1 MAYLNRKNTQQ
12 IPVTTITGA
21 TTLTVSQSGMTVV
34 CSTTSGTTGYAVT
47 LPSMASGTW
56 FFRFFSNIA
65 WTGTALTIEAHA
77 DDQDKVVG
85 QVYAGAGSDEDSEVT
100 LGADKV
106 TFAASA
112 AVISDSCD
120 IFTDGTSI
128 FVRGF
133 CNATGGITLDG

>member
-1 MAYLNRKNTQQ
+1 MFRNRATTAPN
-12 IPVTTITGA
+12 PVLTVTGA
-21 TTLTVSQSGMTVV
+21 TTLTHKQSGLTVIA
-34 CSTTSGTTGYAVT
+34 STTSGTTGYAIT
-47 LPSMASGTW
+47 LPAMSTGNWS
-56 FFRFFSNIA
+56 FRIVSNIA
-65 WTGTALTIEAHA
+65 WTGTALTVETNSA
-77 DDQDKVVG
+77 DADKIVG
-85 QVYAGAGSDEDSEVT
+85 QVYASAGSDEDSEVT
-100 LGADKV
+100 LGADRV